1 MEHNNFYMSN
11 TESTVLVII
20 VAFDSLFLDLIKA
33 KENPAVKKKMLQK
46 EVLLQKIVDPK
57 RFGFS
62 FNKFSLFITHAQWLV

>member
-1 MEHNNFYMSN
+1 MANRWSRNKENFYTFIHFLFVIVVYLLYMKHNNFYMSN

-46 EVLLQKIVDPK
+46 EVL
-57 RFGFS
+57 
-62 FNKFSLFITHAQWLV
+62 

>member
-46 EVLLQKIVDPK
+46 EVLSQKIVDPK

-62 FNKFSLFITHAQWLV
+62 YNKFSLFITHTQWLV